1 MAENEE
7 LDLGK
12 SRRWRRVLSAVLD
25 DKPAE
30 EIAPAAVESLMRNV
44 KALRKPAFWGRSPQV
59 PLADLLDAVGGDPH
73 EIDRIV
79 RRCNG
84 HDFVRLFRDSAA
96 YAKTREEALVRYL
109 GGMMEKF
116 FDQIEYRAV
125 QSGHCTFPDVR
136 SRLDQ
141 VKVLVKPDVERIARQ
156 LAANPNSSMPRSR
169 SVAGSGTAINTESVL
184 SESLLGD

>member
-1 MAENEE
+1 MAENES

-12 SRRWRRVLSAVLD
+12 SLRWRRVLRAMLD
-25 DKPAE
+25 DRPAE
-30 EIAPAAVESLMRNV
+30 EIATLVAVCLRQSV
-44 KALRKPAFWGRSPQV
+44 KALREPAGGRYPQV
-59 PLADLLDAVGGDPH
+59 PLADLLDAAGDPR
-73 EIDRIV
+73 EVDRIV

-125 QSGHCTFPDVR
+125 QSGRCTFPDVR

-141 VKVLVKPDVERIARQ
+141 VKALVKPDVERIARQ
-156 LAANPNSSMPRSR
+156 LAANPKSSMPRSR
-169 SVAGSGTAINTESVL
+169 SGAGSGTAINTESVL